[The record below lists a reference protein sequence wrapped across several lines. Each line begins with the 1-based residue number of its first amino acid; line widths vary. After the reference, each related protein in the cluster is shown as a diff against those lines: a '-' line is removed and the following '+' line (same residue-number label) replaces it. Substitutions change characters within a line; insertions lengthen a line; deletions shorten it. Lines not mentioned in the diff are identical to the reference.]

1 MDANQGIYPRRRT
14 TARVW
19 VALIAAA
26 AAVLLL
32 VTLIAVACRAE
43 REPVGLGPGPSP
55 GSQVDADGTDVPG
68 SAGDGSD
75 GGQPGNGSDGGE
87 PGNGSDGGQPGNGS
101 DDGSN
106 GGDDGAGEGAP
117 ALVGYHVVQEQYP
130 VPAHG
135 FLRRSVAC
143 PDGTVVLGGGVRKV
157 GGPIEPSPIV
167 VQESNPGTTGG
178 GTTWVWLVAARNT
191 AAADRTLEIRAV
203 CAEPPPG
210 YDLVRT
216 DATVQSG
223 ELVRQSVSCP
233 AGTVVLGGGA
243 QVVGAGSSD
252 FRTDLLESAPD
263 ALSGTATSWTVAL
276 LNDGGQQ
283 RTIGFRAVCAEAPS
297 GYQVTSVQHTVQG
310 GGHYRQSAPCPDG
323 TVATGGGVG
332 PASEVALDL
341 YPQIRESGP
350 HPGGWLAE
358 VLNWVV
364 EQPVAIRAICAAAE

>member
-1 MDANQGIYPRRRT
+1 MDADQGIYPRRRT

-26 AAVLLL
+26 AVVLLL

-55 GSQVDADGTDVPG
+55 GSQVDADGTDVAG
-68 SAGDGSD
+68 SAGD
-75 GGQPGNGSDGGE
+75 
-87 PGNGSDGGQPGNGS
+87 GSDGGQPGNGS

-117 ALVGYHVVQEQYP
+117 PLVGYHVVHEQHA

-143 PDGTVVLGGGVRKV
+143 PAGTVVLGGGVRKV
-157 GGPIEPSPIV
+157 GAPIEPSPVV

-178 GTTWVWLVAARNT
+178 GTTFGWLVAARNT
-191 AAADRTLEIRAV
+191 AAAERTLEISAV

-210 YDLVRT
+210 YELVRT
-216 DATVQSG
+216 DAIVQSG
-223 ELVRQSVSCP
+223 EVMRQSVSCP

-252 FRTDLLESAPD
+252 FRTDLLESAPEG
-263 ALSGTATSWTVAL
+263 LSGTATSWTVAL

-283 RTIGFRAVCAEAPS
+283 RTVGFRAVCAQAPA
-297 GYQVTSVQHTVQG
+297 GYQVTSAQHTVPD
-310 GGHYRQSAPCPDG
+310 GGHYGQTVACPDG
-323 TVATGGGVG
+323 TVAAGGGVG
-332 PASEVALDL
+332 PTSEVALDL
-341 YPQIRESGP
+341 YPQVRESAP
-350 HPGGWLAE
+350 HVAGWRAE
-358 VLNWVV
+358 VHNWVV
-364 EQPVAIRAICAAAE
+364 EQPVAIRAICVAAE